1 MNIIQNI
8 ENFLISIKNNLD
20 LFTDFGDFLMGSL
33 IDIVISLF
41 RFD

>member
-1 MNIIQNI
+1 MYIENI

-20 LFTDFGDFLMGSL
+20 LFSNFGDFLMGSI